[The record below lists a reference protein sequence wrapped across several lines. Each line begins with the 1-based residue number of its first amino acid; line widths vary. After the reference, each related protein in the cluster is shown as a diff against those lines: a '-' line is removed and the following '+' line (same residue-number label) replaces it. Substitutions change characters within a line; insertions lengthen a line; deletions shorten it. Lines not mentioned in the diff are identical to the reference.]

1 MNTLIRLLRNIL
13 ELIGVL
19 FKFIFSKIEDGV
31 GILLMGREQN
41 TNIKR
46 AANSW
51 RENINFPKKK
61 KDLVYSST
69 KTARRD
75 EEKEARIRQ
84 LMKVQATTTEF
95 DTGLE
100 DEYLYTKGSRW
111 ATVEDYEE
119 PIGI

>member
-41 TNIKR
+41 TKSKR
-46 AANSW
+46 AVNSW

-61 KDLVYSST
+61 KDLVYSGS
-69 KTARRD
+69 ARED
-75 EEKEARIRQ
+75 EEKEARVRQ
-84 LMKVQATTTEF
+84 LMKVHAIDKEF

-100 DEYLYTKGSRW
+100 DEYLYTNGSRW
-111 ATVEDYEE
+111 AIVEEYEE
-119 PIGI
+119 SLRT

>member
-1 MNTLIRLLRNIL
+1 MSTLIKLLKNIL
-13 ELIGVL
+13 KLIGVL
-19 FKFIFSKIEDGV
+19 FRLMFSKLEYGI
-31 GILLMGREQN
+31 GILILGREEN
-41 TNIKR
+41 NKVKR
-46 AANSW
+46 AVNGW

-111 ATVEDYEE
+111 AIVEEYEE

>member
-1 MNTLIRLLRNIL
+1 MSTLIKLLKNIL
-13 ELIGVL
+13 KLIGVL
-19 FKFIFSKIEDGV
+19 FRLMFSKLEYGV
-31 GILLMGREQN
+31 GILILGRE
-41 TNIKR
+41 
-46 AANSW
+46 
-51 RENINFPKKK
+51 ENKKLK

-100 DEYLYTKGSRW
+100 DEYLYTVGSRW
-111 ATVEDYEE
+111 AVVEEYEE
-119 PIGI
+119 SLRT